1 MAELNTTIDL
11 RGTTTKQIWVDDNIN
26 YVGLGWDIANAVGVL
41 TITGPAGV
49 IYENTDFD
57 NPDIVPNV
65 SRRNQ
70 IQINLPLD
78 PQGGYTN
85 PVKGNYTVKLT
96 ARNTVTL
103 EEHQVLLT
111 YSYAFDPITI
121 TADISSGPYT
131 GTLRSEDTTDYGFY
145 IFSLVREHRIKY
157 PTQLSPVP
165 ADVVSTD
172 ALVTITPIYTNE
184 WTIIISTEIEYHE
197 PDELILLWNGTGTFT
212 ECVYGGS
219 IFDMEAAINTML
231 DNYYEGMACMT
242 TNQEAAQKRLVIVN
256 NAWHLLNQAYMAG
269 DEEECDRLCAIIQ
282 DQVQYAGAGT
292 CGGPTSVLVVPA
304 PPYSGGGVMPS
315 YTFTNGIT
323 EAGAVVRLGGNLTQA
338 TVLNL
343 AAYEFSMLAL
353 GGGLSAS
360 FVIKND
366 TGVQVAAAS
375 ASTQGRV
382 SVISNNVALEYNDL
396 VTPAN
401 NRRYNLGSGGLV
413 EAADYTASYSARS
426 LVSKAYVDSLNNW
439 GAQVVQHD
447 ATLTGDGTAGSPLAV
462 AVPFP
467 GFTTLLSDYGYV
479 EPTHAFA
486 DLTGHPTTLAGYG
499 ITDAAS
505 QFIQL
510 TDTPASYTGHANKFV
525 KVNASAN
532 ALEFSTSS
540 GFVPDTGGTF
550 TGQVIISTTNDYPL
564 ILRQIGTGGT
574 PGLPQGGKN
583 VLAFQDGDG
592 DYTAEVGT
600 DGSGNLYLDTLVA
613 GGVIL
618 VNDTLS
624 VVGNILVSGT
634 VDGVD
639 IALWKAEYD
648 TKSPN
653 WDDAY
658 SWGDHAGLYQPLDA
672 DLTSIAALG
681 FTAEAFLKKTAANTW
696 ALDTTIYATKDYVD
710 SLALTYVYNPTL
722 TSVVTSDGYTGDNDS
737 VQIIG
742 DSDIL
747 QVEEV
752 AGTPGIDVRFTFT
765 GITTFNNLLLYLYY
779 HGGSG
784 HIIQVQ
790 FFNNSTLSWDTATT
804 FTDEAAFTLIDFP
817 LPYVTPWI
825 NASDEVTMR
834 LYHPAPGNSLHY
846 IEIDYI
852 SIRLTPQ
859 LGGSGGGGVTDHG
872 GLTGLADD
880 DHPQYAL
887 ANGSRCTYF
896 VPTGAK
902 TTTSDAGTYGQTS
915 LDDDYLYVCVQTGTA
930 GNAIWKKIPLVES
943 P

>member
-26 YVGLGWDIANAVGVL
+26 YVGLGWDIADAVGVL

-49 IYENTDFD
+49 IYENTDFN
-57 NPDIVPNV
+57 NPDIFPNI

-103 EEHQVLLT
+103 AEHQVLLT

-157 PTQLSPVP
+157 PTQLIPVP
-165 ADVVSTD
+165 ADIVSTD
-172 ALVTITPIYTNE
+172 ALVVVTPIYTNE
-184 WTIIISTEIEYHE
+184 WTIIISTEVEYHE
-197 PDELILLWNGTGTFT
+197 PDGLILLWNGTGTFT

-269 DEEECDRLCAIIQ
+269 DAEECDRLCAIIQ

-304 PPYSGGGVMPS
+304 PPYSGGGIMPS

-323 EAGAVVRLGGNLTQA
+323 EAGAIVRLGGSLTQA
-338 TVLNL
+338 TVLSL

-366 TGVQVAAAS
+366 TGVQVTAAS

-439 GAQVVQHD
+439 GTQVVQHN
-447 ATLTGDGTAGSPLAV
+447 ATLTGDGTVGSPLAV

-467 GFTTLLSDYGYV
+467 GFTTLLADYGYV

-486 DLTGHPTTLAGYG
+486 DLTSHPTTLAGYG
-499 ITDAAS
+499 ITDAVS

-532 ALEFSTSS
+532 ALEFATSS

-550 TGQVIISTTNDYPL
+550 TGQVVISTNNDYPL

-574 PGLPQGGKN
+574 PGLPEGGKN

-592 DYTAEVGT
+592 DYTAEIGT
-600 DGSGNLYLDTLVA
+600 DGSGNLYLDTFVA

-618 VNDTLS
+618 LNDNLS
-624 VVGNILVSGT
+624 VTGNIVVSGT

-653 WDDAY
+653 WDAAY

-696 ALDTTIYATKDYVD
+696 ALDTNIYATKDYVD
-710 SLALTYVYNPTL
+710 SLALTYVYTPT
-722 TSVVTSDGYTGDNDS
+722 TTTVVTSDGYTGNNAS
-737 VQIIG
+737 VQAI
-742 DSDIL
+742 DASIL
-747 QVEEV
+747 QIEEA
-752 AGTPGIDVRFTFT
+752 AGTPGFDVRFEFT
-765 GITTFNNLLLYLYY
+765 EITTFNNLLLYVYY

-790 FFNNSTLSWDTATT
+790 FFNNDTLSWDTATT
-804 FTDEAAFTLIDFP
+804 FTDEMAFTLIDYP
-817 LPYVTPWI
+817 LPLVTPWI
-825 NASDEVTMR
+825 NGSNEVTMR
-834 LYHPAPGNSLHY
+834 LYHPASGNTSHY
-846 IEIDYI
+846 LEIDYI

-859 LGGSGGGGVTDHG
+859 LGGGGGGGVTDHG

-896 VPTGAK
+896 IPTGAK
-902 TTTSDAGTYGQTS
+902 LSSVDAGTYGQTS
-915 LDDDYLYVCVQTGTA
+915 LDDDYLYICIQTGTA